1 MTKQLYNV
9 KSVKGQKKTFMKELE
24 SEIHEL
30 RVENEKLKSEVA
42 YWKQKAANNDEVT
55 EKGDLSVI
63 VQKFASVE
71 VKNQQILPENMVINS
86 FGPNLDV
93 LIHNYPFIAFLFNF
107 LFTGTQR
114 RKERANATAKEWKNW
129 LQLYKCFIADM
140 LLRTKKAKSV
150 LITPMLISMVLLYT
164 RASDSLWTLLSKLR
178 IACLQPKLKDWIINQ
193 PEKKISEENVLLFS
207 FDNCDFFRHVTNVRS
222 SNKSTM
228 INTCTQLVADLGV
241 SYEIMACDVWNPM
254 SKHDFV
260 DFVCEDFDF
269 ANQIVN
275 EAFSGVSE
283 VAPVTW
289 LKFAPVGGP
298 RGKLNENISILPTKI
313 PCNTS
318 TYADVKIVLTD
329 FYEKYVSS
337 GERTF
342 VFVNTDQACHT
353 LVWNLKNNHKDLF
366 SWVIPVPGEW
376 HWTWHIM
383 KGIFRMWGT
392 HFFLPWSKQLKFA
405 TLDVHCKNFHYGED
419 FLQIVT
425 IALCKVAHIW
435 MARLNCSTL
444 AQLLHKVH
452 RQAQLYEVLYLLFY
466 YLCPYWHTRSAL
478 RNGNY
483 EKINNLWKYWLHLF
497 IATNKWKYTQLTV
510 RFLWVMSALDPNLVE
525 LYNKN

>member
-1 MTKQLYNV
+1 MCYVQKCYFCRKLSKICCNTANFAHDKFLRKLTRNLCVIFIQQILYLICKKYIAIMTKRLYNV
-9 KSVKGQKKTFMKELE
+9 KSVKGQKKTFIKELE

-93 LIHNYPFIAFLFNF
+93 LIHNYPIIAFLFNF

-164 RASDSLWTLLSKLR
+164 RASDSLWALLSKLR

-228 INTCTQLVADLGV
+228 INTCTQLV
-241 SYEIMACDVWNPM
+241 
-254 SKHDFV
+254 
-260 DFVCEDFDF
+260 
-269 ANQIVN
+269 QICV
-275 EAFSGVSE
+275 
-283 VAPVTW
+283 
-289 LKFAPVGGP
+289 
-298 RGKLNENISILPTKI
+298 
-313 PCNTS
+313 
-318 TYADVKIVLTD
+318 
-329 FYEKYVSS
+329 
-337 GERTF
+337 
-342 VFVNTDQACHT
+342 
-353 LVWNLKNNHKDLF
+353 
-366 SWVIPVPGEW
+366 
-376 HWTWHIM
+376 
-383 KGIFRMWGT
+383 
-392 HFFLPWSKQLKFA
+392 
-405 TLDVHCKNFHYGED
+405 
-419 FLQIVT
+419 
-425 IALCKVAHIW
+425 
-435 MARLNCSTL
+435 
-444 AQLLHKVH
+444 
-452 RQAQLYEVLYLLFY
+452 
-466 YLCPYWHTRSAL
+466 
-478 RNGNY
+478 
-483 EKINNLWKYWLHLF
+483 
-497 IATNKWKYTQLTV
+497 
-510 RFLWVMSALDPNLVE
+510 
-525 LYNKN
+525 